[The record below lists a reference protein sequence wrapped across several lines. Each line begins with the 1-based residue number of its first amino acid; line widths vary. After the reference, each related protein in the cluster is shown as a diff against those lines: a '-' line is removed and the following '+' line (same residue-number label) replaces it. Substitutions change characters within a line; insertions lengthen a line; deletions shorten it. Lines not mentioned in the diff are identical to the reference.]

1 MDEDALSR
9 MPHSGP
15 MRLIASVIASDSQ
28 RVRCLAT
35 DHRAPSF
42 PLRLGG
48 VLHGAAMIEIG
59 AQAAAVHASLHA
71 LDAAHTGLVLALG
84 DVVIAR
90 DVVESAGRV
99 EAMAERIAGD
109 DAGARYRFEVVD
121 GDGVIVSGEL
131 LLSMRRRDG

>member
-1 MDEDALSR
+1 M
-9 MPHSGP
+9 
-15 MRLIASVIASDSQ
+15 
-28 RVRCLAT
+28 
-35 DHRAPSF
+35 
-42 PLRLGG
+42 
-48 VLHGAAMIEIG
+48 LHGAAMIEIG